1 MSTHVVSAGAVKLAR
16 ALRAGAWAAV
26 ALTALALPARA
37 VTIEEVKSAK
47 GITAWLVED
56 HSIPVVSLNAAFRG
70 GSALDPA
77 GKRGLANLTMNLLDE
92 GAGDLDSTA
101 YQSKLE
107 DLAAQLSFN
116 AGPDMISV
124 RLRSLASNLA
134 PSFDLLRLA
143 LTQPRFDPEPV
154 ARVRADTLDEIASLQ
169 RQPVSI
175 AGQLWWKTAF
185 PDHPYGSFARGTPES
200 VNAITPDDMHRFV
213 HDRFGK
219 DNLIIGVVGDIT
231 PAQLKPL
238 LDSTFGALPD
248 HAAPDTVPEAA
259 AQTSNAVKVV
269 ALPIPQSVVV
279 FGQPGIK
286 RNDPDWYAALLDL
299 NILSAGGLASRVAL
313 EVREQRGLA
322 YSVSASLD
330 PLQHAGVILGQ
341 VGSQNAHVAESL
353 DVIRNTW
360 RRMHDSG
367 PTAKELADAKTY
379 ATGSFPLGLDS
390 TSRIAAVLISIQFDH
405 LGIDYLDRRDAL
417 IDKVTLADA
426 KRVAKRLLS
435 PDTLLFVVVGQPE
448 NLQGAQ
454 RVTPGGENLQ
464 GVSSNGIPAEH

>member
-1 MSTHVVSAGAVKLAR
+1 MRLAR
-16 ALRAGAWAAV
+16 ALRLGAWAAV
-26 ALTALALPARA
+26 ALVALALPARA

-56 HSIPVVSLNAAFRG
+56 HSVPVVAMNAGFRG
-70 GSALDPA
+70 GYALDPV
-77 GKRGLANLTMNLLDE
+77 GKRGLANLTVNLLDE

-107 DLAAQLSFN
+107 DLAAQLTFN
-116 AGPDMISV
+116 SGPDMISV
-124 RLRSLASNLA
+124 RLRSLAGNLA
-134 PSFDLLRLA
+134 PSLDLVRLA
-143 LTQPRFDPEPV
+143 LTQPRFDPAPV
-154 ARVRADTLDEIASLQ
+154 ARVRADALDEIASLQ
-169 RQPVSI
+169 RQPVPI
-175 AGQLWWKTAF
+175 ASQLWWKTAF
-185 PDHPYGSFARGTPES
+185 PDHPYGLFARGTPAS
-200 VNAITPDDMHRFV
+200 VNAITLDDMHRFV
-213 HDRFGK
+213 RDRFAK

-248 HAAPDTVPEAA
+248 HAAPDTVPEAT

-341 VGSQNAHVAESL
+341 VGSQNAHVAETI

-367 PTAKELADAKTY
+367 PTAKELADSKTY
-379 ATGSFPLGLDS
+379 ITGSFPLGLDS
-390 TSRIAAVLISIQFDH
+390 TARIAAVLISIQFDH
-405 LGIDYLDRRDAL
+405 LGIDYLSRRDAL
-417 IDKVTLADA
+417 IDKVTMADA

-435 PDTLLFVVVGQPE
+435 PDNMLFVVVGQPE

-454 RVTPGGENLQ
+454 HVTADGENVQ
-464 GVSSNGIPAEH
+464 RAASDGIPAEH